1 MLALNGIS
9 AEGKKVIE
17 KGMEADPNKRI
28 LIFQELTSLVRREL
42 PEKFPDM
49 YEKYSLGNYHTIEF
63 DRYNHLQICA
73 AIQGRI
79 IINIRVDVLSEQ
91 TIIESYPDVHDLKPF
106 SDYIV
111 ERMNSIFTEDK

>member
-1 MLALNGIS
+1 MRCFEKSL
-9 AEGKKVIE
+9 KRVIE

-49 YEKYSLGNYHTIEF
+49 YERYSLGNYHTIEF

-79 IINIRVDVLSEQ
+79 LINIRVDTLTERITV
-91 TIIESYPDVHDLKPF
+91 ESYPDVHDLRPF
-106 SDYIV
+106 SDYV
-111 ERMNSIFTEDK
+111 VGRMNSILTEGK